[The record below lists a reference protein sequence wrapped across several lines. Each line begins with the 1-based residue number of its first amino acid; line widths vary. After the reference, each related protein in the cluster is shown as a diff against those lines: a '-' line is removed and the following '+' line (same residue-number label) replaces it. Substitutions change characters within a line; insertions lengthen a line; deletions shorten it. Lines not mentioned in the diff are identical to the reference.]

1 MTMQQILPDAEVLQ
15 TFGQLS
21 TFALI
26 MLFLCIVATGMVILM
41 FFLLRTFKS
50 TIDGLRE
57 TNRNMADSMKDQ
69 QVSADKHEDKL
80 VAAIERFP
88 VEMNKAGQA
97 LLLINRGVD
106 TVRAQIDDTQTHI
119 LARLEELNKVA
130 AGETSDIKDGMGQ
143 VYDLIEEKFQ
153 IVVDDVAI
161 LKQAMSKN
169 PQIPPEV
176 QSVLDRVLGYLE
188 TARPKLGTG
197 TFRAVVQPLT
207 EVTENKNGE

>member
-1 MTMQQILPDAEVLQ
+1 MGIEGAVSMDQSLIDAVNSLSQLTAVQWVQLVMLVVIAGLLWTTIRQMGVVSNVLDVMKSQQ
-15 TFGQLS
+15 
-21 TFALI
+21 
-26 MLFLCIVATGMVILM
+26 
-41 FFLLRTFKS
+41 KS
-50 TIDGLRE
+50 
-57 TNRNMADSMKDQ
+57 S
-69 QVSADKHEDKL
+69 DKHEDKL
-80 VAAIERFP
+80 AAAIERFP

-106 TVRAQIDDTQTHI
+106 TVRSQLDDTQTHI